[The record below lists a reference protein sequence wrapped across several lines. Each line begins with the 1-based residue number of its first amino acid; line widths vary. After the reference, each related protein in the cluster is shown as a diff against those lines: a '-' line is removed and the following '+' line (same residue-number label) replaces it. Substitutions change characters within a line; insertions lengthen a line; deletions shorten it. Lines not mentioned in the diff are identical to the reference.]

1 MVYFASRIVKFYFQ
15 KSSIKQAHSG
25 FAAEQIHG
33 IDMAPPAVTPL
44 LYVNHLQTS
53 NVSSQM
59 VKLPESIMIFWRLNS
74 IHFPSHEINRVTDGV
89 LLAAA
94 ARRTRR
100 WKMVQVVTNRGTGRM
115 CNA

>member
-33 IDMAPPAVTPL
+33 IDMTPPAVTPL

-53 NVSSQM
+53 NVS
-59 VKLPESIMIFWRLNS
+59 
-74 IHFPSHEINRVTDGV
+74 
-89 LLAAA
+89 
-94 ARRTRR
+94 
-100 WKMVQVVTNRGTGRM
+100 
-115 CNA
+115 